1 MLEKTISYTDYDGN
15 ERKEKFY
22 FNLTKAELTEME
34 CHMMAALLKL

>member
-1 MLEKTISYTDYDGN
+1 MLEKVITYTDYDGN

-34 CHMMAALLKL
+34 LSMREGL